1 MKKEVKLLFLVF
13 LVSVVSFFILA
24 SSVFFVSGQS
34 GSTNVNFSTG
44 GITCERNT
52 VPAAW
57 FNYSSNVR
65 TIVGNCSLYYQ
76 PGYIGPCCPN
86 QQQCNV
92 SKPINQGCYYW
103 PVTRCDQYLDRVTC
117 NADTEQVGDDSV
129 GDPANCN
136 TNSAIFTYPSNGP
149 LTAYRGLRCTN
160 STSCECLWNSTTA
173 SCLAVKAESM
183 NCRNRSASSGNA
195 REDTG
200 QCIYSVSLLQDNC
213 NTSFNPNIII
223 KSTAT
228 WIKGPLENP
237 ERKAQ
242 CQNVTRTY
250 PCVATAKLD
259 FWTNIGL
266 VIVILILVGFYI
278 YLVMKRKKIE
288 VKSSGAPLPKKKKK

>member
-1 MKKEVKLLFLVF
+1 MKKEVKISFLVF

-57 FNYSSNVR
+57 FNYSSGVR

-76 PGYIGPCCPN
+76 PGYIGPCCPSD
-86 QQQCNV
+86 QQCNV

-117 NADTEQVGDDSV
+117 NADTQDVGEDSV

-136 TNSAIFTYPSNGP
+136 TNSAVFTYNGN

-160 STSCECLWNSTTA
+160 STSCECDWNGT

-183 NCRNRSASSGNA
+183 NCRNRSAPNGNA

-200 QCIYSVSLLQDNC
+200 QCVYSVSLLQDNC
-213 NTSFNPNIII
+213 NTTLNNIII

-228 WIKGPLENP
+228 WIKIGPLENL
-237 ERKAQ
+237 ERKAA
-242 CQNVTRTY
+242 CQNITRTY

-259 FWTNIGL
+259 FWTNMGL

-278 YLVMKRKKIE
+278 YLVMKRKKL
-288 VKSSGAPLPKKKKK
+288 KSIASARLLPKKKKK